1 MDLQLGGKVAL
12 VTAASEGLGLACALR
27 LAAAGCRVGICAR
40 HADVLAEAGR
50 EISRRTSGEVCA
62 IPADLTVPD
71 QVERFVADACERLGP
86 VDILVANTGHVPY
99 GGLEDLDEAS
109 WYEAFDLILMSAVR
123 LARLTVPIM
132 RRQGAG
138 DMVFITSAVVREPA
152 TRLLLSNVLRVGVA
166 ALAKSL
172 SRELGPH
179 NIRVNSVAPGYFD
192 TGRVRRRI
200 DEVVVNE
207 GVPRVD
213 AARRVAGDVPLG
225 RIGDAEELADLVA
238 FLVSRRAAFL
248 NGNTIQID
256 GGSTR
261 GVF

>member
-1 MDLQLGGKVAL
+1 M
-12 VTAASEGLGLACALR
+12 
-27 LAAAGCRVGICAR
+27 
-40 HADVLAEAGR
+40 
-50 EISRRTSGEVCA
+50 
-62 IPADLTVPD
+62 
-71 QVERFVADACERLGP
+71 
-86 VDILVANTGHVPY
+86 
-99 GGLEDLDEAS
+99 
-109 WYEAFDLILMSAVR
+109 
-123 LARLTVPIM
+123 
-132 RRQGAG
+132 
-138 DMVFITSAVVREPA
+138 SAVVREPA
-152 TRLLLSNVLRVGVA
+152 ARLLLSNVLRLGVA

-172 SRELGPH
+172 SRELASH

-213 AARRVAGDVPLG
+213 AARRIAGDIPLG

-248 NGNTIQID
+248 DGNTIQID